1 MSVSG
6 PFILGLKCIRG
17 FVSIMRSI
25 NPIII
30 IVIVQRYCML
40 NLSEALLKTF

>member
-30 IVIVQRYCML
+30 IVHRYCML
-40 NLSEALLKTF
+40 NLSEALLKAF